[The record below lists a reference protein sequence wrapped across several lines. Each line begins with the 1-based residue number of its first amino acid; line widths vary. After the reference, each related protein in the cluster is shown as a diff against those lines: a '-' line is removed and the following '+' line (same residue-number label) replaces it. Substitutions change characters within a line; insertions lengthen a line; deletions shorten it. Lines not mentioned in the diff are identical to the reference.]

1 MVTNQFKAQFQ
12 MKLWRNYSLISN
24 SWNKGTSESLSQKVM
39 GRVRPDEPL
48 KNKIEFAQRK
58 LQSQIIKLEGIDI
71 KLQRKHDVI
80 FEKIVNAQKSHNNSY
95 AKAYAN
101 ELFQLRKMKSMV
113 SGAKLSMEQ
122 VQLRLGTVSELGD
135 VVVTLSPAMS
145 LIKGLSSSLS
155 GIMPEANA
163 SMQDLSQI
171 LGDVLTGSSVND
183 SGMMNAGI
191 SENPDT
197 LAILEEAHSIIE
209 GQTKVII
216 PEVPNNLKNEIV
228 QRRHSDVLI

>member
-1 MVTNQFKAQFQ
+1 M
-12 MKLWRNYSLISN
+12 ISN
-24 SWNKGTSESLSQKVM
+24 SWNKGTGESLSQKVM
-39 GRVRPDEPL
+39 GKVRPDEPL

-58 LQSQIIKLEGIDI
+58 LQGQINKLEGINI
-71 KLQRKHDVI
+71 KLQKKHDSI
-80 FEKIVNAQKSHNNSY
+80 FEKIVKAQKSHNNGY
-95 AKAYAN
+95 AKAYAA
-101 ELFQLRKMKSMV
+101 ELAQVRKMKNMV

-163 SMQDLSQI
+163 SMQDLSSV

-183 SGMMNAGI
+183 SGLLDAGV

-197 LAILEEAHSIIE
+197 LAILEEAHSVIE
-209 GQTKVII
+209 GQTKVSI
-216 PEVPNNLKNEIV
+216 PEVPDSLKHEIV
-228 QRRHSDVLI
+228 QRRHEGTLI

>member
-1 MVTNQFKAQFQ
+1 
-12 MKLWRNYSLISN
+12 LISN
-24 SWNKGTSESLSQKVM
+24 SWNKSSGESLSQKVR

-58 LQSQIIKLEGIDI
+58 LQSQITKLEGINI
-71 KLQRKHDVI
+71 KLKRKHDSI
-80 FEKIVNAQKSHNNSY
+80 FEKIVNAQKSHNNGY
-95 AKAYAN
+95 AKAYAL
-101 ELFQLRKMKSMV
+101 ELAQVRKMKNMV

-122 VQLRLGTVSELGD
+122 VQLRLSTVSELGD

-155 GIMPEANA
+155 GVMPEANA

-183 SGMMNAGI
+183 AGI
-191 SENPDT
+191 MDSGVSENSES
-197 LAILEEAHSIIE
+197 LAILEEAHSVIE
-209 GQTKVII
+209 GRTQVSI
-216 PEVPNNLKNEIV
+216 PEVPESLKHDII
-228 QRRHSDVLI
+228 QRRTSDVLI

>member
-1 MVTNQFKAQFQ
+1 M
-12 MKLWRNYSLISN
+12 ISN
-24 SWNKGTSESLSQKVM
+24 SWNKGTEESLSEKFM
-39 GRVRPDEPL
+39 GKVRPEEPL

-58 LQSQIIKLEGIDI
+58 LQSQIIKLEGINT
-71 KLQRKHDVI
+71 KLQRKHDSI
-80 FEKIVNAQKSHNNSY
+80 FEKIVNAQKSHQNGY
-95 AKAYAN
+95 AKAYAT
-101 ELFQLRKMKSMV
+101 ELSQLRKMKNMV

-171 LGDVLTGSSVND
+171 LGDVMTGSSVSGN
-183 SGMMNAGI
+183 GMMDAGI
-191 SENPDT
+191 SDDPDT
-197 LAILEEAHSIIE
+197 LAILEEAHSVIE
-209 GQTKVII
+209 GHTKTSI
-216 PEVPNNLKNEIV
+216 PEVPDNLKHDIV
-228 QRRHSDVLI
+228 QRRTADVLL

>member
-1 MVTNQFKAQFQ
+1 M
-12 MKLWRNYSLISN
+12 ISN
-24 SWNKGTSESLSQKVM
+24 SWNKGPEESLSQKIM
-39 GRVRPDEPL
+39 GKVRPDEPL

-58 LQSQIIKLEGIDI
+58 LQAQITKLEGINI
-71 KLQRKHDVI
+71 KLQAKHDSI
-80 FEKIVNAQKSHNNSY
+80 FEKIVNAQKSHQNGY
-95 AKAYAN
+95 AKAYAS
-101 ELFQLRKMKSMV
+101 ELSQLRKMKNMV

-171 LGDVLTGSSVND
+171 LGDVMTGSSV
-183 SGMMNAGI
+183 SGNSMMDAGF
-191 SENPDT
+191 SQDPDT
-197 LAILEEAHSIIE
+197 LAILEEAHSVIE
-209 GQTKVII
+209 GQTKTSI
-216 PEVPNNLKNEIV
+216 PEVPESLKHDII
-228 QRRHSDVLI
+228 QRRPADILL

>member
-1 MVTNQFKAQFQ
+1 
-12 MKLWRNYSLISN
+12 
-24 SWNKGTSESLSQKVM
+24 
-39 GRVRPDEPL
+39 
-48 KNKIEFAQRK
+48 
-58 LQSQIIKLEGIDI
+58 
-71 KLQRKHDVI
+71 
-80 FEKIVNAQKSHNNSY
+80 
-95 AKAYAN
+95 
-101 ELFQLRKMKSMV
+101 MV

-171 LGDVLTGSSVND
+171 LGDVLTDSSVNGAGIMD
-183 SGMMNAGI
+183 AGI

-197 LAILEEAHSIIE
+197 LAILEEAHSVIE
-209 GQTKVII
+209 GQTKVVI
-216 PEVPNNLKNEIV
+216 PEVPDNLKHEII

>member
-1 MVTNQFKAQFQ
+1 
-12 MKLWRNYSLISN
+12 MKSWRNYSLISN

-58 LQSQIIKLEGIDI
+58 LQSQITKLEGINI
-71 KLQRKHDVI
+71 KLQSKHDVI
-80 FEKIVNAQKSHNNSY
+80 FEKIVNAQKSNNNAY
-95 AKAYAN
+95 AKAYAI
-101 ELFQLRKMKSMV
+101 ELTQLRKMKNMV

-183 SGMMNAGI
+183 TGMMNAGI
-191 SENPDT
+191 SENPET
-197 LAILEEAHSIIE
+197 LAILEEAHSVIE
-209 GQTKVII
+209 GQTKTII
-216 PEVPNNLKNEIV
+216 PEVPDNLKHDIV
-228 QRRHSDVLI
+228 QRRRSDVLI

>member
-1 MVTNQFKAQFQ
+1 
-12 MKLWRNYSLISN
+12 LISN
-24 SWNKGTSESLSQKVM
+24 SWNKGSGESLSQKVM

-58 LQSQIIKLEGIDI
+58 LQAQISKLEGINI
-71 KLQRKHDVI
+71 KLQRKHDSI
-80 FEKIVNAQKSHNNSY
+80 FEKIVNAQKTHNNGY

-101 ELFQLRKMKSMV
+101 ELAQVRKMKNMV

-122 VQLRLGTVSELGD
+122 VQLRLSTVSELGD

-163 SMQDLSQI
+163 SMNDLSSI
-171 LGDVLTGSSVND
+171 LGDVLSGSAVND
-183 SGMMNAGI
+183 AGI
-191 SENPDT
+191 MDAGVSDNADT
-197 LAILEEAHSIIE
+197 MAILEEAHSVIE
-209 GQTKVII
+209 GQTKVSI
-216 PEVPNNLKNEIV
+216 PEVPESLKHEII
-228 QRRHSDVLI
+228 QRRTAGTLI

>member
-1 MVTNQFKAQFQ
+1 M
-12 MKLWRNYSLISN
+12 ISN
-24 SWNKGTSESLSQKVM
+24 SWNKGASESLSQKVM
-39 GRVRPDEPL
+39 GKVRPDEPL
-48 KNKIEFAQRK
+48 KNRIEFAQGK
-58 LQSQIIKLEGIDI
+58 LQSQITKLDGINT
-71 KLQRKHDVI
+71 KLQRKHDII
-80 FEKIVNAQKSHNNSY
+80 FEKIVNAQKSHNNGY

-101 ELFQLRKMKSMV
+101 ELTQLRKMKNMI

-122 VQLRLGTVSELGD
+122 VQIRLGTVSELGD

-183 SGMMNAGI
+183 SGMMDGGV

-197 LAILEEAHSIIE
+197 LAILEEAHSVIE
-209 GQTKVII
+209 GQTKTII
-216 PEVPNNLKNEIV
+216 PEVPDNLKHQIV
-228 QRRHSDVLI
+228 QKRHSDVLI